1 MWLRHIYFLRRC
13 STVVPFLNLPS
24 YVLYTDQKFY
34 HLTVIIVVKPRSLT
48 VHFKDKNVTII
59 NVLFPKK

>member
-1 MWLRHIYFLRRC
+1 MRRC

-48 VHFKDKNVTII
+48 VHFKGKNVTII
-59 NVLFPKK
+59 NALFPKK